1 MTPRHCLLGLEIHLP
16 RAWMSRQAMS
26 RLLLRRAQMIAILI
40 LTVAASECRAG
51 WFGRKKQAA
60 EPFILDDRVL
70 QDPAGELVAS

>member
-1 MTPRHCLLGLEIHLP
+1 
-16 RAWMSRQAMS
+16 MSRQAMS

>member
-1 MTPRHCLLGLEIHLP
+1 MSKLLP
-16 RAWMSRQAMS
+16 S
-26 RLLLRRAQMIAILI
+26 RAQMIAILI